1 MKNSYL
7 VPILVFVSA
16 TAWSQDKI
24 YKKGGEIVEARIT
37 EVGTDEIK
45 YKIFNDQ
52 SGPMYSLD
60 KNRIIK
66 VLQENGM
73 METYKSNLK
82 DPNLHADQAN

>member
-1 MKNSYL
+1 ML
-7 VPILVFVSA
+7 SA

-24 YKKGGEIVEARIT
+24 YKKGGEIVKARIT

-45 YKIFNDQ
+45 YRIFNNQ

-66 VLQENGM
+66 VVYENRQV
-73 METYKSNLK
+73 EIYQSNLK